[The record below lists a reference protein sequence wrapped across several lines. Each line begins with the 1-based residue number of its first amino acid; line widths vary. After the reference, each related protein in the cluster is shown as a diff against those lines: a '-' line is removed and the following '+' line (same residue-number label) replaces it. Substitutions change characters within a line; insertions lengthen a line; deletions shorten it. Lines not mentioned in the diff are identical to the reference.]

1 TTASA
6 ASSLVIAGSFWERL
20 GAASYHAPGR
30 PSRHASC
37 GRPYCGPPGGG
48 WGPRCALDRGVLA
61 ALPAQLLRRDCSAV
75 SQQAFS
81 DPPEAFGIDGRLI
94 VSCGEVIEPT
104 KPNPDCSLG
113 TARGLIWEYP
123 PKGDQLLS

>member
-1 TTASA
+1 
-6 ASSLVIAGSFWERL
+6 
-20 GAASYHAPGR
+20 
-30 PSRHASC
+30 
-37 GRPYCGPPGGG
+37 
-48 WGPRCALDRGVLA
+48 
-61 ALPAQLLRRDCSAV
+61 V

-123 PKGDQLLS
+123 PKGDQLLSKRHHCEIRIAPGGNRPYTATAPFPASIE